1 MDGLSLLPNPGGQD
15 FSKCIGVPA
24 SDKVKEAIFLN
35 MTISKSTVCFLST
48 HFEPLFTNEME

>member
-24 SDKVKEAIFLN
+24 SDKVKEAIFLII
-35 MTISKSTVCFLST
+35 TISQSTVCFLST
-48 HFEPLFTNEME
+48 RFEPLFTNEME